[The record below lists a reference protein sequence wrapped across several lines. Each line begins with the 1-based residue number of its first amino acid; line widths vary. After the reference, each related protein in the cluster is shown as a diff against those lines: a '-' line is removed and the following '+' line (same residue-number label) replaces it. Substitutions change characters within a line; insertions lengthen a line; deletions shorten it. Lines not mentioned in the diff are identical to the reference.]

1 MTKVFVK
8 TWCADDHAWKVRTCH
23 TAMTPTLTREIGVE
37 DAVRQ
42 AYYSHRDMV
51 FPTIEN
57 DDNRYFPR
65 RRAEASGCRIA
76 KIEEGESARLV
87 ETVPLVVALNS
98 ALDRSQLDQ
107 RDLWLEIEQLRAKVD
122 AYERQQEQGGP
133 LPDPLPPT
141 LVVDHAIVTSRK
153 RHHPGC
159 TCTCTI
165 IDP

>member
-23 TAMTPTLTREIGVE
+23 AAMTPTLTREIGVE
-37 DAVRQ
+37 DAMRQ

-57 DDNRYFPR
+57 DDDCYFPR
-65 RRAEASGCRIA
+65 HRAKASSCKIA
-76 KIEEGESARLV
+76 KIKEGESARLV
-87 ETVPLVVALNS
+87 EIVPLVVALNS

-122 AYERQQEQGGP
+122 AYERQQEQWRTTARPTSTHSCCGP
-133 LPDPLPPT
+133 RYCHFTQEAPPR
-141 LVVDHAIVTSRK
+141 LHLHLHYR
-153 RHHPGC
+153 
-159 TCTCTI
+159 
-165 IDP
+165 

>member
-1 MTKVFVK
+1 
-8 TWCADDHAWKVRTCH
+8 
-23 TAMTPTLTREIGVE
+23 
-37 DAVRQ
+37 
-42 AYYSHRDMV
+42 MV

-98 ALDRSQLDQ
+98 ALDKSQLDQ
-107 RDLWLEIEQLRAKVD
+107 RGLWLEIEWLHAKVD
-122 AYERQQEQGGP
+122 AYKRQQEQGGP

-141 LVVDHAIVTSRK
+141 LAVDNAIVTSRK
-153 RHHPGC
+153 RHHLGC
-159 TCTCTI
+159 TCTCTVV
-165 IDP
+165 DP